1 MAEGEKITSNIY
13 SVHQQRLNET
23 FTKQNSIVS
32 FMGLINPYLSLKQI
46 SMALTA
52 SDFRTF
58 VDFQTQAEAY
68 RYGLAQKMNKL
79 QIDKISNIA
88 PGEHGKPLSISKSNW
103 AEQPDFNY
111 QFKTVSAVLQAEL
124 LPLLSILIWLL
135 ATIAMLNYSFRWLKT
150 I

>member
-13 SVHQQRLNET
+13 SSHQRRLNET
-23 FTKQNSIVS
+23 FDKQNSFTV
-32 FMGLINPYLSLKQI
+32 FAGLLNPYLSLKQI

-52 SDFRTF
+52 SDFKTY
-58 VDFQTQAEAY
+58 VDFQNQAEAY

-79 QIDKISNIA
+79 QIDKISNIS
-88 PGEHGKPLSISKSNW
+88 PGEHEKPLSISKSNW

-111 QFKTVSAVLQAEL
+111 KFDQLDHVLAHEFISL
-124 LPLLSILIWLL
+124 ISLLIWLSAAL
-135 ATIAMLNYSFRWLKT
+135 FLLQFAPRWIKT